1 MPNMKIDF
9 KKLLPH
15 AVAVLT
21 FFLLAAIYF
30 APMFKGYVL
39 RQSDVKQFKGM
50 AKEIVDYRV
59 QNDQD
64 PLWSNS
70 MFGGMPAYQVSME
83 QKGNFLVYVDRT
95 LKLYYFNVQGP
106 IGLLFISMLG
116 FYIFALC
123 LRINPWL
130 GIVGAIAF
138 GFSTINVLFIEGGHM
153 TKVNSI
159 AYMAPAL
166 GGMLLAF
173 RGKWLLGSAVFAL
186 FLGLNVTA
194 NHLQMTYYLLFL
206 VGIVGV
212 GEIIRLIIEKN
223 WNLLTRSVGALTFAG
238 IIGLLPTTVNL
249 LTTMEYSEFTTR
261 GTTDLTIKPARPT
274 NVQEKEGLNK
284 NYILEYNFGP
294 RELLSL
300 IAPAAKGE
308 YAQQIMN
315 DEAAMESADPTYAQQ
330 IGQMNRYWGGQSF
343 SGGAF
348 YFGVVMLAFFALGMV
363 FLKDALK
370 WPFLVLFVMCGLLAS
385 NDPGGLNDIFINKV
399 PMYNK
404 FRDSKMI
411 LAILQV
417 IVPALGIL
425 FLDRFFFGR
434 IDSTV
439 TNQNNV
445 KGFRRIKQESKIAG
459 VSTGL
464 AVYFNKDVK
473 LVRSLLIATSFFFGL
488 GAIVYVSMWI
498 STKIDESENI
508 VYSDLYG
515 TKSFLVSG
523 MAIVVLLLANLYY
536 FPSLSGDFITADET
550 KMFAEYS
557 KNAGPDQVSMIN
569 GVKQGLIEVR
579 QSIYQA
585 DMGRSILLVLLG
597 LGIFIFASRS
607 KTSNYILIG
616 VIGLLVTYDNI
627 SVCKRYLNNE
637 EEGGLYESY
646 ETKEEAATPVMPSVS
661 DISILKQEVGKI
673 NGFDSK
679 VSSLKEKMKS
689 SIYYNDLEDEEML
702 GVIASFGVLNLNTD
716 YRVLSFNNPFAE
728 TTTSYFHKSLG
739 GYHGAKL
746 KRYQQLVDFY
756 VMDEMDAVN
765 QAINLAKN
773 DKLRYYATQFPITD
787 STAKAI
793 FDTIKVT
800 EVALP
805 DTFRVLN
812 MLNTRYVIADR
823 NVDAVKNTGAY
834 GNAWFVKKIIPA
846 KNSDEEML
854 AIKKLNALEEC
865 VVQTNKFKLNKT
877 AFKVDTNATVK
888 MVSYGTNELR
898 YQANS
903 KTEMPLIFS
912 EIYYPEG
919 WNCYV
924 NNKLVPQFCANYV
937 LRGII
942 LPSGKSDIVW
952 KFEPKSYATGTTLA
966 SVGSIL
972 VLLLVFGAGFMTLR
986 DSKTENV
993 A

>member
-153 TKVNSI
+153 TKVNAI

-212 GEIIRLIIEKN
+212 GEIVRLIIEKN
-223 WNLLTRSVGALTFAG
+223 WNLLTRSVGALAFAG

-308 YAQQIMN
+308 YAQQLMN

-363 FLKDALK
+363 FLKDSLK

-417 IVPALGIL
+417 IVPTLGIL
-425 FLDRFFFGR
+425 FLDRFFKRENIWG
-434 IDSTV
+434 DE
-439 TNQNNV
+439 
-445 KGFRRIKQESKIAG
+445 KKWMY
-459 VSTGL
+459 VSGGI
-464 AVYFNKDVK
+464 V
-473 LVRSLLIATSFFFGL
+473 
-488 GAIVYVSMWI
+488 AIVGL
-498 STKIDESENI
+498 
-508 VYSDLYG
+508 LY
-515 TKSFLVSG
+515 F
-523 MAIVVLLLANLYY
+523 M
-536 FPSLSGDFITADET
+536 PSLSGDFITADET

-616 VIGLLVTYDNI
+616 VIGLLVTYDNM

-646 ETKEEAATPVMPSVS
+646 ETREEASTPVMPSVS
-661 DISILKQEVGKI
+661 DISILKQEAGKI

-765 QAINLAKN
+765 KEINRAKN

-800 EVALP
+800 ELALA

-823 NVDAVKNTGAY
+823 NVDAVKNTRAY

-924 NNKLVPQFCANYV
+924 NNKLVPHFCANYV

-952 KFEPKSYATGTTLA
+952 KFEPKSYTTGTTLA